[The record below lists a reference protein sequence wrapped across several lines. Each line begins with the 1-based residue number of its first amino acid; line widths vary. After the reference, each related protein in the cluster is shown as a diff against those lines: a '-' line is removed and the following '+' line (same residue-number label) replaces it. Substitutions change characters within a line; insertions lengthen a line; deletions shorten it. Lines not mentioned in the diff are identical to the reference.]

1 MYCIGNIMAM
11 LGLQGKQSTTIV
23 YSRMGR
29 THNDAKLLL
38 RRTSLFY
45 LPELFVVCFS
55 FSNSTL
61 DILPPHVSKL
71 FKLIPAWVTSGF
83 QGAFIMF

>member
-23 YSRMGR
+23 YSRMGW

-45 LPELFVVCFS
+45 LP
-55 FSNSTL
+55 
-61 DILPPHVSKL
+61 
-71 FKLIPAWVTSGF
+71 
-83 QGAFIMF
+83 